1 MHAVKIFGVL
11 VSYSLACLGTG
22 GIGLILLGIR
32 RGHGSPASPGTKLA
46 TAFLLGQGLLASL
59 WLMLS
64 LAGWLSFIVVLA
76 IVGVSAIGGLILI
89 RSWVA
94 DFGRQLKSIWQDVRS
109 DSWGW
114 QGLALLT
121 VILCLWWVTSIGR
134 PLMGDATAFYMVLP
148 KLVAATGHLIP
159 LPGYDNFISVGLQ
172 GEMHYAAMM
181 VLRSAEA
188 AQLFAWPTMVA
199 GAVLLLALGRRIGLG
214 RRGQWLAL
222 AMVFT
227 SSAVVWLSGDGK
239 VDLFAAALGL
249 AAYYWVMRVGDDDQ
263 PLACWLTGLF
273 SGFAIIAK
281 LSYAPVLLP
290 GLALLFGWGF
300 RADLRDR
307 RRWGTAGRAVLRC
320 GALIL
325 AGALLALIPHLL
337 KNEVL
342 LQNPIA
348 PFGTGS
354 TSWVVGQSWFGPETT
369 RRIVLTYPLAL
380 TFGSYWAQYGDLSP
394 LVLAFLPLAL
404 LLPRPRRFSPLVAVM
419 AAALAGVVAWNLYR
433 PSVFA
438 PRYILATLLL
448 FILLAARA
456 AEHACQADTKPRW
469 LTIAVMGSALIT
481 LWAVWSYFQGIVF
494 LPVASYK
501 YLAGQLPGCSRDGIF
516 CRAMYEIDGQAEPG
530 DRVFTAAYPR
540 YWFRGDLIQCLEKE
554 KDTGAIFSAPLEER
568 MQALYQRGFRYL
580 LADRTMYADMLT
592 SMNVDN
598 PPAWLHLTL
607 IFEESNVSVY
617 RLDAVN
623 PPVQPQVS
631 CRQKVGTQ
639 IWELTND

>member
-1 MHAVKIFGVL
+1 MHAVKVFGVL

-22 GIGLILLGIR
+22 GMGLILLGIR
-32 RGHGSPASPGTKLA
+32 RGHNSPSSPGTKLA
-46 TAFLLGQGLLASL
+46 TAFLLGQGLLASV
-59 WLMLS
+59 WLLLA
-64 LAGWLSFIVVLA
+64 LAGWLSFFVVLA
-76 IVGVSAIGGLILI
+76 IVGVSAIGGLILF
-89 RSWVA
+89 RSWLA
-94 DFGRQLKSIWQDVRS
+94 DFCRQLKSIWRDVRS

-121 VILCLWWVTSIGR
+121 VILCLWWITSIGR
-134 PLMGDATAFYMVLP
+134 TFHVDASSFYMALSR
-148 KLVAATGHLIP
+148 LIAASGHLAP
-159 LPGYDNFISVGLQ
+159 MPGFEGIAGFGLQ

-181 VLRSAEA
+181 VIRSAEA

-199 GAVLLLALGRRIGLG
+199 GSVLLLALGRRTGLG

-239 VDLFAAALGL
+239 VDLFGAALGL
-249 AAYYWVMRVGDDDQ
+249 AAYYWVMRVGDDGQ
-263 PLACWLTGLF
+263 LLACWLTGLF
-273 SGFAIIAK
+273 SGFAVIAK

-290 GLALLFGWGF
+290 GLALLFVWGF
-300 RADLRDR
+300 RADLRYR
-307 RRWGTAGRAVLRC
+307 RQWGTAGRAMLRC

-325 AGALLALIPHLL
+325 AGVLLALIPHLL

-354 TSWVVGQSWFGPETT
+354 SSPVVDQSWFGPEIT
-369 RRIVLTYPLAL
+369 RRILLTYPLAL
-380 TFGSYWAQYGDLSP
+380 TYGSYWAQYGNLSP

-404 LLPRPRRFSPLVAVM
+404 LLPRPRRFSPLMAVM
-419 AAALAGVVAWNLYR
+419 AAALAGVVVWNIYR

-448 FILLAARA
+448 FILLSARA
-456 AEHACQADTKPRW
+456 AEHACQEDTKPRW
-469 LTIAVMGSALIT
+469 LTIAVMGSTLIT
-481 LWAVWSYFQGIVF
+481 IWAVWLYFLGSVFQPATSYE
-494 LPVASYK
+494 
-501 YLAGQLPGCSRDGIF
+501 YLAGQLPGCGRDGLF
-516 CRAMYEIDGQAEPG
+516 CRAMYTINEQAEPG
-530 DRVFTAAYPR
+530 DRVFTAATPR
-540 YWFRGDLIQCLEKE
+540 YWFRGDLIQCLENT
-554 KDTGAIFSAPLEER
+554 KDTGAIFGAPLEDR

-580 LADRTMYADMLT
+580 LADRTIYADMLS

-598 PPAWLHLTL
+598 PPNWLHLTL

-617 RLDAVN
+617 RLDAEN
-623 PPVQPQVS
+623 PPVRPQVV
-631 CRQKVGTQ
+631 CRQINGTQ
-639 IWELTND
+639 IWELAHD